1 MLFRSG
7 NYDAV
12 KKDIQG
18 VVQAVEGKAVVKV
31 IIETAYLDQEQIAA
45 ASKLVKEAGADF
57 VKTSTGFG
65 PGGARVEDIRIMREA
80 VGPDF
85 GIKAAG
91 GISSYEVAKEMLEA
105 GATRFGASAALAIV
119 AGEK

>member
-1 MLFRSG
+1 MSGFPLGANKTEVKGFEAAQAVADGATEVDMVMNIGEMLAG

-57 VKTSTGFG
+57 VKT
-65 PGGARVEDIRIMREA
+65 
-80 VGPDF
+80 
-85 GIKAAG
+85 
-91 GISSYEVAKEMLEA
+91 
-105 GATRFGASAALAIV
+105 
-119 AGEK
+119 